1 MRLRSDRRVANWLN
15 HPHMSRPPSSKPRP
29 SFATPASAEPSVVSS
44 SSSPSA
50 EGDLASF
57 VALVPI
63 ARSSVVDAVAE
74 RLQAEILAGR
84 LAAGSRLPSE
94 RELALALGVNR
105 LTLRAALARLEAL
118 GLVTTRH
125 GAGTRVTS
133 WRERAGLDTLPS
145 LVSSLSPG
153 EPAWRK
159 LMIDILE
166 VRRVLS
172 AEAVALAAVRHT
184 EDDLAELAR
193 IRDEQ
198 GPRLHDAI
206 AYARGDMAFQRAIV
220 RASGNVGFELVLNS
234 FARFPDEHP
243 ELVAR
248 LYDRRE
254 SALAFYDATL
264 AILATR
270 DADTARNTVR
280 AALEA
285 MDAEWIARHAPET
298 EARTPRASSATSKIT
313 PRAEKAS
320 AKPKPKASTGR
331 KKS

>member
-1 MRLRSDRRVANWLN
+1 
-15 HPHMSRPPSSKPRP
+15 MSRPPSSKPRP
-29 SFATPASAEPSVVSS
+29 SFVAPVSAEPSAASS
-44 SSSPSA
+44 SSSTA

-184 EDDLAELAR
+184 DEDLAELSR
-193 IRDEQ
+193 IRDDQ

-285 MDAEWIARHAPET
+285 MDAEWIARHAPEV
-298 EARTPRASSATSKIT
+298 EARAPRSSASTTKTS
-313 PRAEKAS
+313 PRLEKAPT
-320 AKPKPKASTGR
+320 KIKPKASTGR
-331 KKS
+331 KKP

>member
-1 MRLRSDRRVANWLN
+1 MGLRSDRRVANWLN

-29 SFATPASAEPSVVSS
+29 SFAAPASAEPSVVSS